1 MELGNLSLMKNE
13 LDEKKK
19 KKEKRKNVVIRL
31 GPIPNESSQAEQ
43 ALSQTHRLL
52 VRLTL
57 GLIHDEP
64 SSKLAFG
71 QK

>member
-1 MELGNLSLMKNE
+1 MKNE
-13 LDEKKK
+13 LDEKRKK
-19 KKEKRKNVVIRL
+19 KKKGKRKNVVIRL